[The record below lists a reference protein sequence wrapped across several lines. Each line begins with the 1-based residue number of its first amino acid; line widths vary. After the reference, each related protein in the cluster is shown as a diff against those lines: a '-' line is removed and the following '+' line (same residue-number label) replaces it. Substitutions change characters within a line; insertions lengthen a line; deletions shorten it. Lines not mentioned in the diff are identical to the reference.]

1 MDKGRIGAKTR
12 LKEFAID
19 YIVIVVY
26 LVLLFAATRTFYMI
40 TFGEIPVVSQWQ
52 SQLIATCASIIPIV
66 IIFSILDYRAPF
78 GTFGKRKAGLRVSYK
93 TRAYWRSLVR
103 NVVKFLPWQL
113 GNF

>member
-66 IIFSILDYRAPF
+66 IIFSILDDRAPF
-78 GTFGKRKAGLRVSYK
+78 GTFGKRKAGLRVSNK
-93 TRAYWRSLVR
+93 TRAA
-103 NVVKFLPWQL
+103 
-113 GNF
+113 

>member
-52 SQLIATCASIIPIV
+52 SQLIATCRVDHSDRHHL
-66 IIFSILDYRAPF
+66 FNF
-78 GTFGKRKAGLRVSYK
+78 GLSGT
-93 TRAYWRSLVR
+93 VR
-103 NVVKFLPWQL
+103 YVRQAQGWAES
-113 GNF
+113 